1 MSAAELGTLQTLE
14 RSFSVD
20 LCTLLFYQ
28 HLFFNMEFS
37 FIATV
42 LLMVIFISLGS
53 KTRQCETQINNHLL
67 NTHRAPGAAATMGR
81 GIAEVDEEIK
91 WFIFHILYA
100 HVHCTSTLHICIIC

>member
-91 WFIFHILYA
+91 
-100 HVHCTSTLHICIIC
+100 